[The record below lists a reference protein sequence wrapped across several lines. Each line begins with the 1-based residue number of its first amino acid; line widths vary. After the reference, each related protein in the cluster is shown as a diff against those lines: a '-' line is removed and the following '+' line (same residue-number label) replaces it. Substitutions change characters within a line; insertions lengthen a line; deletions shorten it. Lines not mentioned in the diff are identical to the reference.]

1 MNRPAAQMQQ
11 PQRPPTPE
19 EIQAQE
25 NSQRI
30 LRAIQV
36 GLQFLVDDEVAA
48 PIKYADGI
56 VDLKWLLRN
65 LGSGVYGINLDPNQ
79 QQVPGAPGGSGK
91 GRALSDYD
99 GEDTKVPD
107 GATKQ

>member
-11 PQRPPTPE
+11 QQPPTLE
-19 EIQAQE
+19 ELQALQAQE
-25 NSQRI
+25 NGQRI
-30 LRAIQV
+30 LRAIQL
-36 GLQFLVDDEVAA
+36 GLQFLDDDEVTA

-79 QQVPGAPGGSGK
+79 VQIEGKAPGSKEG
-91 GRALSDYD
+91 D
-99 GEDTKVPD
+99 GQSPGGNGGTPSV
-107 GATKQ
+107 

>member
-1 MNRPAAQMQQ
+1 MSRPEAQMQHL
-11 PQRPPTPE
+11 RPPTPE
-19 EIQAQE
+19 ELQE
-25 NSQRI
+25 ETSQKI

-36 GLQFLVDDEVAA
+36 GLQFLNDEKVSA

-79 QQVPGAPGGSGK
+79 QG
-91 GRALSDYD
+91 
-99 GEDTKVPD
+99 GEDPKIPD
-107 GATKQ
+107 GAIKQ

>member
-1 MNRPAAQMQQ
+1 MNRPAAQMQ
-11 PQRPPTPE
+11 PQRLPPTPE

-36 GLQFLVDDEVAA
+36 GLQFLIDEEVTA

-79 QQVPGAPGGSGK
+79 VQELPPGIEKKEGEKIGGN
-91 GRALSDYD
+91 
-99 GEDTKVPD
+99 GETDKT
-107 GATKQ
+107 